1 LLVAGENAKQDEQ
14 MGLRLG
20 KDGLAAVCLA
30 KYNVVLVQVAAEVYP
45 GARLVVLMP
54 IAVVVSVAVD
64 RHGFV

>member
-1 LLVAGENAKQDEQ
+1 
-14 MGLRLG
+14 MGFRLG

-45 GARLVVLMP
+45 GAKLVVLIT